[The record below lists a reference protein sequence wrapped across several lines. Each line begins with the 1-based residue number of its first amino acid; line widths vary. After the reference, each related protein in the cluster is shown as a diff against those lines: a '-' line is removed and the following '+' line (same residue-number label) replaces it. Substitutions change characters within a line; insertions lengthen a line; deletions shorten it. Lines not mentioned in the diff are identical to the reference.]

1 MGNSDF
7 LFARPSFTE
16 GMARTLDLYGI
27 MHEYNKSKTSKE
39 ADAWALYKDF
49 KAVGIDL
56 TEAMQK
62 FEQLNNVETQQKQAL

>member
-7 LFARPSFTE
+7 LFARPSFAE
-16 GMARTLDLYGI
+16 GMARILDLYGI
-27 MHEYNKSKTSKE
+27 MHEYNKSKTPEE

-62 FEQLNNVETQQKQAL
+62 FEQLSNVKTQQK